1 MTIEKFEDLLVWQK
15 SKEFV
20 VRISLVFKDCKDYSF
35 KDQIWRASISIMNN
49 IAEGFERRGDKE
61 FKNFLN
67 ISKGSSGEVRSML
80 SLAYDLKYI
89 DSTQKISLSDSCIEL
104 SRMLMGLMRS
114 IK

>member
-89 DSTQKISLSDSCIEL
+89 DLIQKISLSDSCVEL